1 MIGDSFRTLAPIL
14 TRSNLLRQEP
24 IPLLGQAGV
33 FAMWESE
40 LVVELGS
47 DVHRQTD
54 TAGTRR
60 APRRHQGTPLQFR
73 GRVDL
78 QEQTREVSLGI
89 QSLSAGLASVVRV
102 SQDNVGVDA
111 ERVGS
116 ASPDN
121 FLGLPQ
127 RHDGSRGT
135 CFDLG

>member
-24 IPLLGQAGV
+24 IALLGQAAV
-33 FAMWESE
+33 FATWESE

-54 TAGTRR
+54 AAGTRR
-60 APRRHQGTPLQFR
+60 APRRHQGARLQFR

-78 QEQTREVSLGI
+78 QGQARDVGLGI
-89 QSLSAGLASVVRV
+89 QSLRGGLAPVVRV
-102 SQDNVGVDA
+102 SQDNIGVDA
-111 ERVGS
+111 ERAGS

-121 FLGLPQ
+121 LLGLPQ

-135 CFDLG
+135 CIGLG